1 MQADFLTLI
10 LSTIFSCS
18 SVIGSENKRF
28 KIGRWKIHSQSL
40 DGQQLDASQWIV
52 PKFLPNKRSRVLDI
66 FNLENPGHPKTNEE
80 GNGRLKSAGMWFPI
94 NGDHQSFLKD
104 DSAQASKVV
113 YSVAEKRVDDG
124 GEKEFVVINNGTGS
138 QVIIISEN
146 QEEILTELLQN
157 NSSIQVIGK
166 NTSRPKLNL
175 ESFANSEVLEE
186 VLDDLTQ
193 EGHIRRLNLLK
204 ESLKHKNDIFLSS
217 NLNKENKQLTNVGI
231 SLHKQGQV
239 LNHFGTV
246 DPLSHTEED
255 RKRSQEANKTKLL
268 LDKKK
273 RLQSILSQLKLLVQA
288 KKRLEALQPTLALQE
303 KILSL

>member
-1 MQADFLTLI
+1 
-10 LSTIFSCS
+10 
-18 SVIGSENKRF
+18 
-28 KIGRWKIHSQSL
+28 
-40 DGQQLDASQWIV
+40 
-52 PKFLPNKRSRVLDI
+52 
-66 FNLENPGHPKTNEE
+66 
-80 GNGRLKSAGMWFPI
+80 
-94 NGDHQSFLKD
+94 
-104 DSAQASKVV
+104 
-113 YSVAEKRVDDG
+113 
-124 GEKEFVVINNGTGS
+124 
-138 QVIIISEN
+138 
-146 QEEILTELLQN
+146 
-157 NSSIQVIGK
+157 
-166 NTSRPKLNL
+166 
-175 ESFANSEVLEE
+175 
-186 VLDDLTQ
+186 LTQ

-288 KKRLEALQPTLALQE
+288 KKRLEALQPTLALHE